1 MRSAVDRRVSPLQ
14 RSDSEIVAS
23 GTVAPANRPRRRRLS
38 ARALW
43 FSLPAIVLVGVF
55 FVIPLV
61 INLPLAFSNWTSY
74 SSTITLDGWANF
86 EALLQQGYLFSA
98 IQVTLIYSVIAMVV
112 QNVVSLALA
121 VALQDSSRTNNFFRA
136 VFFVPV
142 LISPLA
148 AGYIWRGILD
158 PEGPLNVVI
167 GLIIPGFNWG
177 WLGETST
184 ALASVAFVDAW
195 KWIGLTTLVYIAGLN
210 GVPRELREAAVIDGA
225 TRWQAFWRVVFPM
238 LAPAFT
244 FNIVITLI
252 GAFNAYD
259 VIAATTGG
267 GPGNSTQSIN
277 ILLKA
282 QYGLGNFG
290 NAAALGLTITAMVVI
305 VAIPLVWW
313 LRRREV

>member
-1 MRSAVDRRVSPLQ
+1 MTSAVGRSVGSPR
-14 RSDSEIVAS
+14 RSDSQEVP
-23 GTVAPANRPRRRRLS
+23 GTGAPVIRPRRRRLPGT
-38 ARALW
+38 ALW

-55 FVIPLV
+55 FVVPLI

-74 SSTITLDGWANF
+74 SSIITLDGWANF
-86 EALLQQGYLFSA
+86 EALIQQGYLFSA
-98 IQVTLIYSVIAMVV
+98 IRVTLVYSVIAMIV

-121 VALQDSSRTNNFFRA
+121 AAMQEATPVNNFFRA
-136 VFFVPV
+136 VFFLPV

-158 PEGPLNVVI
+158 PQGPLNAVISVV
-167 GLIIPGFNWG
+167 IPGFDWA

-225 TRWQAFWRVVFPM
+225 SPWQAFWRVIFPM

-290 NAAALGLTITAMVVI
+290 NAAALGLTITAMVVMA
-305 VAIPLVWW
+305 AIPLVWW

>member
-1 MRSAVDRRVSPLQ
+1 MPAAV
-14 RSDSEIVAS
+14 
-23 GTVAPANRPRRRRLS
+23 
-38 ARALW
+38 W
-43 FSLPAIVLVGVF
+43 FVLPATVLVALF
-55 FVIPLV
+55 FVVPLL
-61 INLPLAFSNWTSY
+61 INIPLAFANWTSY
-74 SSTITLDGWANF
+74 TSVVTIDGIGNF
-86 EALLQQGYLFSA
+86 QALINQGYLFSA
-98 IQVTLIYSVIAMVV
+98 IQVTLVYSVIAMII

-121 VALQDSSRTNNFFRA
+121 NALLDSTRINTFFRSL
-136 VFFVPV
+136 FFLPV

-158 PEGPLNVVI
+158 PDGPLNELI
-167 GLIIPGFNWG
+167 GIAIPGFDWA

-210 GVPRELREAAVIDGA
+210 GVPRELKEAAIIDGA
-225 TRWQAFWRVVFPM
+225 SRIQAFWRVIFPL

-277 ILLKA
+277 VLLKA
-282 QYGLGNFG
+282 QWGLGNFG
-290 NAAALGLTITAMVVI
+290 NGSALGLTITAMVI
-305 VAIPLVWW
+305 IAAIPLVWW

>member
-1 MRSAVDRRVSPLQ
+1 MRSAVEPGLTAP
-14 RSDSEIVAS
+14 DSNLA
-23 GTVAPANRPRRRRLS
+23 APGADKVRPRRRRIRS
-38 ARALW
+38 TIVW
-43 FSLPAIVLVGVF
+43 FCLPATVLVALF
-55 FVIPLV
+55 FVVPLF
-61 INLPLAFSNWTSY
+61 INIPLAFSTWTSY
-74 SSTITLDGWANF
+74 SSIINLDGLSNF
-86 EALLQQGYLFSA
+86 EALIQQGYLFSA
-98 IQVTLIYSVIAMVV
+98 IQITLLYSVIAMIF
-112 QNVVSLALA
+112 QNVISLSLAN
-121 VALQDSSRTNNFFRA
+121 ALKDSTPINGFFRSI
-136 VFFVPV
+136 FFLPV

-158 PEGPLNVVI
+158 PEGPLN
-167 GLIIPGFNWG
+167 GLIRVFVPGFDWA
-177 WLGETST
+177 WLGESAT

-210 GVPRELREAAVIDGA
+210 AVPRELTEAAIIDGA
-225 TRWQAFWRVVFPM
+225 TRTQAFWRVVFPL

-244 FNIVITLI
+244 FNIVVTLI

-282 QYGLGNFG
+282 QWGLGNFG
-290 NAAALGLTITAMVVI
+290 NGAALGLTITAMVVVI
-305 VAIPLVWW
+305 AIPLVWW

>member
-1 MRSAVDRRVSPLQ
+1 MTTAIGRSVGSPR
-14 RSDSEIVAS
+14 RSDSKEAP
-23 GTVAPANRPRRRRLS
+23 GTAAPVNRPRRRRLS
-38 ARALW
+38 STALW
-43 FSLPAIVLVGVF
+43 FSLPATVLVGVF

-86 EALLQQGYLFSA
+86 QALLDQGYLFSA
-98 IQVTLIYSVIAMVV
+98 IRVTLIYSVIAMLV

-121 VALQDSSRTNNFFRA
+121 AALQESTPTNNFFRA
-136 VFFVPV
+136 IFFLPV

-158 PEGPLNVVI
+158 PEGPVNVVI
-167 GLIIPGFNWG
+167 SVLIPGFDWA

-225 TRWQAFWRVVFPM
+225 TPWTAFWRVVFPL

-277 ILLKA
+277 ILLRA

-290 NAAALGLTITAMVVI
+290 TASALGLTITAMVVLA
-305 VAIPLVWW
+305 AIPLVWW

>member
-1 MRSAVDRRVSPLQ
+1 MSPAANTDASVQ
-14 RSDSEIVAS
+14 RQIDSELAALGTDQIV
-23 GTVAPANRPRRRRLS
+23 VRPRRRRPVQVI
-38 ARALW
+38 AW
-43 FSLPAIVLVGVF
+43 FCVPAVVLVGLF
-55 FVIPLV
+55 FLVPLL
-61 INLPLAFSNWTSY
+61 INLPLSFSNWTSY
-74 SSTITLDGWANF
+74 SSTIVLDGFDNF
-86 EALLQQGYLFSA
+86 AALIEQGYLFSA
-98 IQVTLIYSVIAMVV
+98 IQVTLVYSLFAMLV
-112 QNVVSLALA
+112 QNVISLPLA
-121 VALQDSSRTNNFFRA
+121 IVLRESTRANSFFRS
-136 VFFVPV
+136 VFFLPV
-142 LISPLA
+142 LIAPLA

-158 PEGPLNVVI
+158 PQGPLNSVI
-167 GLIIPGFNWG
+167 GLVIPGFHWA

-184 ALASVAFVDAW
+184 ALASVAFIDAW

-210 GVPRELREAAVIDGA
+210 AVPRELGEAATIDGA
-225 TRWQAFWRVVFPM
+225 SRWQAFWRVVFPL

-277 ILLKA
+277 VLLKT
-282 QYGLGNFG
+282 QTGLGNFG
-290 NAAALGLTITAMVVI
+290 NGSALGLTITLMVVV

>member
-1 MRSAVDRRVSPLQ
+1 MRSAVGRVVSPRQ
-14 RSDSEIVAS
+14 RSDSDVVAS
-23 GTVAPANRPRRRRLS
+23 GTVAPSNRPRRRRLS
-38 ARALW
+38 TRALW
-43 FSLPAIVLVGVF
+43 FSLPAILLVGVF
-55 FVIPLV
+55 FVGPLV

-74 SSTITLDGWANF
+74 SSTITFDGLPNF
-86 EALLQQGYLFSA
+86 EALIQQGYLFSA
-98 IQVTLIYSVIAMVV
+98 IRVTLLYSLIAMLV
-112 QNVVSLALA
+112 QNAISLPLA
-121 VALQDSSRTNNFFRA
+121 VALQETTRRNSFFRA
-136 VFFVPV
+136 VFFLPV

-158 PEGPLNVVI
+158 PEGPLNAVI
-167 GLIIPGFNWG
+167 GVLVPGFNWA

-195 KWIGLTTLVYIAGLN
+195 KWIGLTTLVYVAGLN
-210 GVPRELREAAVIDGA
+210 GVPRELKEAAVIDGA
-225 TRWQAFWRVVFPM
+225 TPWQAFWRVVFPL

-290 NAAALGLTITAMVVI
+290 NAAALGLTITVMVVFA
-305 VAIPLVWW
+305 AIPLMWW

>member
-1 MRSAVDRRVSPLQ
+1 MTSAVGRRLDSPR
-14 RSDSEIVAS
+14 RSDSKVEMP
-23 GTVAPANRPRRRRLS
+23 GTGAPVNRPRRRRRS
-38 ARALW
+38 ATVLW
-43 FSLPAIVLVGVF
+43 FSLPSIVLVGVF
-55 FVIPLV
+55 FVVPLV

-86 EALLQQGYLFSA
+86 QSLIEQGYLFSA
-98 IQVTLIYSVIAMVV
+98 IRVTLVYSVIAMLV
-112 QNVVSLALA
+112 QNIVSLTLA
-121 VALQDSSRTNNFFRA
+121 AAMQDATRTNNFFRA
-136 VFFVPV
+136 VFFLPV
-142 LISPLA
+142 LLSPLA

-158 PEGPLNVVI
+158 PQGPLNSVISVV
-167 GLIIPGFNWG
+167 IPGFDWA

-184 ALASVAFVDAW
+184 ALVSVAFVDAW

-210 GVPRELREAAVIDGA
+210 GVPRELLEAAVIDGA
-225 TRWQAFWRVVFPM
+225 SPWTVFWKVVFPL

-277 ILLKA
+277 ILLRA
-282 QYGLGNFG
+282 QYGLGDFG
-290 NAAALGLTITAMVVI
+290 TASALGLTITVLVV
-305 VAIPLVWW
+305 VAAIPLVWW

>member
-1 MRSAVDRRVSPLQ
+1 M
-14 RSDSEIVAS
+14 
-23 GTVAPANRPRRRRLS
+23 
-38 ARALW
+38 
-43 FSLPAIVLVGVF
+43 
-55 FVIPLV
+55 
-61 INLPLAFSNWTSY
+61 
-74 SSTITLDGWANF
+74 
-86 EALLQQGYLFSA
+86 
-98 IQVTLIYSVIAMVV
+98 
-112 QNVVSLALA
+112 
-121 VALQDSSRTNNFFRA
+121 
-136 VFFVPV
+136 

-167 GLIIPGFNWG
+167 AVVIPGFDWA

-210 GVPRELREAAVIDGA
+210 GVPRELRKRPSSTAPA
-225 TRWQAFWRVVFPM
+225 RWTAFWKVVFPL

-267 GPGNSTQSIN
+267 GPGDATQSIN
-277 ILLKA
+277 ILLRA

-290 NAAALGLTITAMVVI
+290 TASASGPDDHGHGRGRRHPAGVVAPTEGTMRTGRNTVVLRYGLLTLFAIAWVGVPIWLVVVNSFKTAGEAASLNLSLPSSWAALENYSDGD
-305 VAIPLVWW
+305 
-313 LRRREV
+313 R